1 MKSQSIIIET
11 DGPIANVIL
20 NRPDSYNSMNK
31 SMRMELGSA
40 INSINQNPDI
50 RVAVIKGAGKGF
62 CAGADLAEGVGD
74 AVDKMLLEEYQP
86 FLAAI
91 AESPKPFIAQ
101 VHGPAAGIGG
111 ALAMVCDQVVM
122 SEDAYLYLAFAAIGL
137 IPDGGLNW
145 HLIHALG
152 YRRAYEAIV
161 EGRKIPAPECLEVG
175 ITNKVVPV
183 IELESTVAEKAKRIA
198 AGAPLAQAAAKQLL
212 RQAERMTM
220 REVIEMEANM
230 QKPLTESNDCQN
242 AIDAFF
248 AKQKPVFKGT

>member
-1 MKSQSIIIET
+1 MTTQTVILET
-11 DGPIANVIL
+11 DGPIAKVIL
-20 NRPDSYNSMNK
+20 NRPDSYNSLDK
-31 SMRMELGSA
+31 TMRMELA
-40 INSINQNPDI
+40 ATINSADENSDI
-50 RVAVIKGAGKGF
+50 RVVIIKGAGKGF

-91 AESPKPFIAQ
+91 AESSKPFIAQ

-122 SEDAYLYLAFAAIGL
+122 SEEAYLYLAFAAIGL

-152 YRRAYEAIV
+152 YRRAYEAVV
-161 EGRKIPAPECLEVG
+161 EGRKISASECLEAG
-175 ITNKVVPV
+175 IANQVVAADD
-183 IELESTVAEKAKRIA
+183 LETFVMEKANKIA
-198 AGAPLAQAAAKQLL
+198 AGAPLAQAAAKKLL

-230 QKPLTESNDCQN
+230 QKPLTESNDC
-242 AIDAFF
+242 
-248 AKQKPVFKGT
+248 

>member
-1 MKSQSIIIET
+1 MTSQSIIVET
-11 DGPIANVIL
+11 DGPIVHVIL

-40 INSINQNPDI
+40 INSINDNRDI
-50 RVAVIKGAGKGF
+50 RVVIIKGSGKGF

-86 FLAAI
+86 FLTAI
-91 AESPKPFIAQ
+91 AESPKPFVAQ
-101 VHGPAAGIGG
+101 IHGPAAGIGG

-161 EGRKIPAPECLEVG
+161 EGRKISATECLEAG
-175 ITNKVVPV
+175 IANKVVAAD
-183 IELESTVAEKAKRIA
+183 ELENFVSEKAKKLA
-198 AGAPLAQAAAKQLL
+198 SGAPLAQAAAKQLL

-230 QKPLTESNDCQN
+230 QKPLTESDDCRN